1 MRTIAQSS
9 YDYKYI
15 PTAGSVASTG
25 AGTLQILLAKPAR
38 ESAFDRDSPNASI
51 SVSTAKSLMVL

>member
-15 PTAGSVASTG
+15 PTAGSVALTG
-25 AGTLQILLAKPAR
+25 AGTLEILLAKPAR
-38 ESAFDRDSPNASI
+38 AICF
-51 SVSTAKSLMVL
+51 